1 MLTPDGDIDTV
12 STPGTVSPDDSAS
25 SETTDAPE
33 STGAPE
39 GADAPAETDAPET
52 GEGSPETATPGS
64 ETATPDE
71 VAAPEEAAASDK
83 TAPSEGE
90 TTTSDETAT
99 SGEAAT
105 ADETTAPENA
115 APPVVPTAPRPQAG
129 ARQPW
134 GRVADDGT
142 VYVRVGDEER
152 EVGQY
157 PDATPEEALAY
168 YERKYTELAG
178 QVSLLE
184 QRAKRGAPANDV
196 SRGVQTLTAAIS
208 QAHAV
213 GDLDALQAR
222 VSALSGS
229 VEDLTEQQ
237 AAETKAALSDAI
249 AHREAIVAEAEAL
262 AAVDPAK
269 TQWKQ
274 ASAAIDDLFA
284 RWQSHQQQGPRLPK
298 NDANELWR
306 RFRGARTTIEQN
318 RKAFFADL
326 DSAHREAKQAKQ
338 SLIDQ
343 ADALVSRGA
352 EAIPEYRAL
361 LERWRVAGRAGKR
374 FDDALWARFKA
385 AGDAIYGAKAEVVAQ
400 ESVEYTENLDLKL
413 ALLEEAEPLLQ
424 EQDREKAKRVLLSVQ
439 ERWDAVGRV
448 PREQVRTVED
458 RLRKVEAHV
467 RKLDEEHWNRSNPER
482 KARSEGLASQL
493 TAAIQ
498 KLQDELDEAKARGDR
513 AAIAQAQEALDARKV
528 WLDALG

>member
-1 MLTPDGDIDTV
+1 M
-12 STPGTVSPDDSAS
+12 
-25 SETTDAPE
+25 
-33 STGAPE
+33 
-39 GADAPAETDAPET
+39 
-52 GEGSPETATPGS
+52 
-64 ETATPDE
+64 
-71 VAAPEEAAASDK
+71 SD
-83 TAPSEGE
+83 
-90 TTTSDETAT
+90 
-99 SGEAAT
+99 
-105 ADETTAPENA
+105 
-115 APPVVPTAPRPQAG
+115 Q
-129 ARQPW
+129 QPW
-134 GRVADDGT
+134 GRVGDDGT
-142 VYVRVGDEER
+142 VYVRVGDGER

-184 QRAKRGAPANDV
+184 QRAQRGAPAGDV
-196 SRGVQTLTAAIS
+196 ARAVHSLSASIAE
-208 QAHAV
+208 AHAV
-213 GDLDALQAR
+213 GDLEALQSR
-222 VSALSGS
+222 ISALGGS

-237 AAETKAALSDAI
+237 AAESKAALAE
-249 AHREAIVAEAEAL
+249 ALAYREAIVAEAEAL
-262 AAVDPAK
+262 ASVDPAK

-274 ASAAIDDLFA
+274 ASAAIDELFA
-284 RWQSHQQQGPRLPK
+284 RWQNHQQQGPRLPK
-298 NDANELWR
+298 NEANELWR
-306 RFRGARTTIEQN
+306 RFRSARTTIEQN

-343 ADALVSRGA
+343 AEALVAKGA
-352 EAIPEYRAL
+352 DAIPDYRAL
-361 LERWRVAGRAGKR
+361 LDRWRVAGRAGKR

-385 AGDAIYGAKAEVVAQ
+385 AGDAIYGAKAEIVAQ
-400 ESVEYTENLDLKL
+400 ESVEYTENLDTKL
-413 ALLEEAEPLLQ
+413 ALLEEAEPLL
-424 EQDREKAKRVLLSVQ
+424 EETDREKAKRVLLSIQ
-439 ERWDAVGRV
+439 ERWDAIGRV

-498 KLQDELDEAKARGDR
+498 KLQDELDEATARGDA

>member
-1 MLTPDGDIDTV
+1 M
-12 STPGTVSPDDSAS
+12 
-25 SETTDAPE
+25 
-33 STGAPE
+33 
-39 GADAPAETDAPET
+39 
-52 GEGSPETATPGS
+52 
-64 ETATPDE
+64 
-71 VAAPEEAAASDK
+71 SD
-83 TAPSEGE
+83 
-90 TTTSDETAT
+90 
-99 SGEAAT
+99 
-105 ADETTAPENA
+105 
-115 APPVVPTAPRPQAG
+115 Q
-129 ARQPW
+129 QPW
-134 GRVADDGT
+134 GRVGDDGT
-142 VYVRVGDEER
+142 VYVRVGDGER

-184 QRAKRGAPANDV
+184 QRAKRGAPAGDV
-196 SRGVQTLTAAIS
+196 ARTVQSLSAAIA
-208 QAHAV
+208 QANAV
-213 GDLDALQAR
+213 GDLESLQTR
-222 VSALSGS
+222 VDALSGS

-237 AAETKAALSDAI
+237 AAESKAALSEAL
-249 AHREAIVAEAEAL
+249 AYREAIVAEAEAL

-284 RWQSHQQQGPRLPK
+284 RWQNHQQQGPRLPK

-338 SLIDQ
+338 ALIDQ
-343 ADALVSRGA
+343 AEALVPQGA
-352 EAIPEYRAL
+352 NAIPDYRAL

-385 AGDAIYGAKAEVVAQ
+385 AGDAIYGAKAEIVAQ

-424 EQDREKAKRVLLSVQ
+424 EQDREKAKRVLLSIQ

-513 AAIAQAQEALDARKV
+513 GAIAQAQEALDARKV
-528 WLDALG
+528 WLDAIG

>member
-52 GEGSPETATPGS
+52 GEDSPEAATSGS
-64 ETATPDE
+64 ETPEAATSDD
-71 VAAPEEAAASDK
+71 VAAPEEAA
-83 TAPSEGE
+83 
-90 TTTSDETAT
+90 TSDETSTSDEAT
-99 SGEAAT
+99 T
-105 ADETTAPENA
+105 PEGA
-115 APPVVPTAPRPQAG
+115 VPPAVPTAPRPQAG

-134 GRVADDGT
+134 GRVGDDGT